1 MKEIFKKCKESWN
14 HIPYTFMHWIAFHKV
29 KKQLGYSGYWFHDW
43 DKLAVFILMP
53 WKGDRWVNKWHREN
67 RSHHPGNKTGKV
79 DWTEAII
86 DWECARFTKPDK
98 PLNAR
103 QTWEKYYS
111 EYPEAEEYLNK
122 MGL

>member
-1 MKEIFKKCKESWN
+1 
-14 HIPYTFMHWIAFHKV
+14 MHWIAFHKV

-79 DWTEAII
+79 DWIEAVI